1 MTDPTTTPPNT
12 ANPNPSDQRA
22 VPAIHARFTA
32 SVIEGPDLGL
42 AFPLSAR
49 PLQIGKGS
57 GCDIVLTD
65 SAVSQQHLELRVTA
79 GLVCLRDLG
88 STNGTFVGAERL
100 INKSV
105 ESETVVKIGRT
116 RLLLRCE
123 VVPQQRDTSAGAGPI
138 PNLAMPPTSSDPSAD
153 LVHLPYKEA
162 RELALNAFERTYLA
176 AAFTRNDHNL
186 SRTAEDIGLTRHY
199 LRRLLREHG
208 LIPFRPAGRPRRPN

>member
-1 MTDPTTTPPNT
+1 MTDPTTTPPHR

-22 VPAIHARFTA
+22 VPAIHERFTA

-42 AFPLSAR
+42 AFPLSTS
-49 PLQIGKGS
+49 PLHIGKGS

-79 GLVCLRDLG
+79 GLVWLRDLG

-100 INKSV
+100 IKKSV

-123 VVPQQRDTSAGAGPI
+123 VVPQQQETSLGMAPI
-138 PNLAMPPTSSDPSAD
+138 PNLALPPASSDPSTD
-153 LVHLPYKEA
+153 LLHLPYKKA
-162 RELALNAFERTYLA
+162 REVALGAFERTYLA
-176 AAFTRNDHNL
+176 AAFSRNDRNL
-186 SRTAEDIGLTRHY
+186 SHTAEDIGLTRHY

-208 LIPFRPAGRPRRPN
+208 LIPLRPAGRPRRPN